1 MKNWVIIIVLLVGGY
16 FGYQQYKAKQSGS
29 GSSETD
35 ISQRKKTAPI
45 QKGDIEFSVTVA
57 GEITPAEQVS
67 VRPEVNG
74 RIKELPVDIGDRV
87 KKGDLLFTLDDRD
100 IQIEIESR
108 QTEIQSAQL
117 QLDKASRDYERDA
130 KLFEEKLISKEVFD
144 NSRTT
149 YELAQNAIER
159 SQNNLNLVTDRLS
172 RTRILAPFD
181 CTILTRPVSV
191 GQAVSGSGG
200 FNSGTEVLTIANLSR
215 MIINAH
221 VNQADVIHLKPN
233 LKVQIKVEAV
243 SGLTINGEVE
253 RIAPQA
259 TIRQNIKGFETRILL
274 TEVDERVQPGMTA
287 NITIP
292 VTSAIDVLSVP
303 LAAVFTE
310 DTSSQRYV
318 YLKKGEMFEKTSV
331 QIGVSDYFNAE
342 VTSGVK
348 EGDVVAL
355 EMPDENLISGEKKA
369 AGGAG
374 GKPKGPP
381 AGGAK

>member
-1 MKNWVIIIVLLVGGY
+1 MKNWIIIIVLIAGGW
-16 FGYQQYKAKQSGS
+16 FGYQQYQKKNGGS
-29 GSSETD
+29 D
-35 ISQRKKTAPI
+35 NPAADLSQRKKTAVVK
-45 QKGDIEFSVTVA
+45 KGDIEFSVTVA

-87 KKGDLLFTLDDRD
+87 KQGELLFTLDDRD

-108 QTEIQSAQL
+108 ETEIQSAQL
-117 QLDKASRDYERDA
+117 QLDKAKRDYERDA

-159 SQNNLNLVTDRLS
+159 AQKNMDLVTDRLS

-221 VNQADVIHLKPN
+221 VNQADVIHLKPD
-233 LKVQIKVEAV
+233 LEVEIKVEAV
-243 SGLTINGEVE
+243 AGLTIKGEVE

-274 TEVDERVQPGMTA
+274 TDVDQRVQPGMTA

-292 VTSAIDVLSVP
+292 VTSATDVISVP

-310 DTSSQRYV
+310 EKSNGRYV
-318 YLKKGEMFEKTSV
+318 YRAKGDKFEKVTV

-342 VTSGVK
+342 VLSGIS
-348 EGDVVAL
+348 EGDEVAV
-355 EMPDENLISGEKKA
+355 EMPDETKIIGNEN
-369 AGGAG
+369 GGPGQQG
-374 GKPKGPP
+374 GKPGPRP
-381 AGGAK
+381 S

>member
-1 MKNWVIIIVLLVGGY
+1 MKNWIIIIVLIAGGW
-16 FGYQQYKAKQSGS
+16 FGYQQYQKKNSGS
-29 GSSETD
+29 DNPTAD
-35 ISQRKKTAPI
+35 LSQRKKTAVVK
-45 QKGDIEFSVTVA
+45 KGDIEFSVTVA

-87 KKGDLLFTLDDRD
+87 KQGELLFTLDDRD

-108 QTEIQSAQL
+108 ETEIQSARL
-117 QLDKASRDYERDA
+117 QLDKAKRDYERDA
-130 KLFEEKLISKEVFD
+130 KLFDEKLISKEVFD

-159 SQNNLNLVTDRLS
+159 AQNNMDLVTDRLS
-172 RTRILAPFD
+172 RTRILAPFN

-200 FNSGTEVLTIANLSR
+200 FNSGTEVLTIANLSK

-221 VNQADVIHLKPN
+221 VNQADVIHLKSD
-233 LKVQIKVEAV
+233 LEVEIKVEAV
-243 SGLTINGEVE
+243 AGLTIKGEVE

-274 TEVDERVQPGMTA
+274 TDVDPRVQPGMTA

-292 VTSAIDVLSVP
+292 VTSATDVLSVP

-310 DTSSQRYV
+310 EKSSGRYV
-318 YLKKGEMFEKTSV
+318 YRVKGDKFEKAPV

-342 VTSGVK
+342 VLSGLN
-348 EGDVVAL
+348 EGDEVAV
-355 EMPDENLISGEKKA
+355 EMPDESKIIGNEN
-369 AGGAG
+369 GGAAKQG
-374 GKPKGPP
+374 GKPGQRPS
-381 AGGAK
+381 

>member
-1 MKNWVIIIVLLVGGY
+1 MKNWIIIVVLIVGGW
-16 FGYQQYKAKQSGS
+16 FGYQQFKKQNAGTE
-29 GSSETD
+29 GAETE
-35 ISQRKKTAPI
+35 ISQRKKTATA

-87 KKGDLLFTLDDRD
+87 KEGELLFTLDDRD

-108 QTEIQSAQL
+108 ETEIQSAQL
-117 QLDKASRDYERDA
+117 QLDKAKRDYERDA
-130 KLFEEKLISKEVFD
+130 KLFEEKLISMEVFD

-159 SQNNLNLVTDRLS
+159 AQKNMDLVTDRLS

-221 VNQADVIHLKPN
+221 VNQADVIHLKSD
-233 LKVQIKVEAV
+233 LAVDIKVEAV
-243 SGLTINGEVE
+243 AGLTIKGEVE

-274 TEVDERVQPGMTA
+274 TDVDPRVQPGMTA

-310 DTSSQRYV
+310 DKTGARYV
-318 YLKKGEMFEKTSV
+318 YRKQGEKFEKV
-331 QIGVSDYFNAE
+331 MVEIGVSDYFKAE
-342 VTSGVK
+342 ILSGLN

-355 EMPDENLISGEKKA
+355 EMPDDNMIIGAEGS
-369 AGGAG
+369 GAG
-374 GKPKGPP
+374 KPGP
-381 AGGAK
+381 KQS

>member
-1 MKNWVIIIVLLVGGY
+1 MKNWIIIIVLIAGGW
-16 FGYQQYKAKQSGS
+16 FGYQQYQKKNGGS
-29 GSSETD
+29 D
-35 ISQRKKTAPI
+35 NPAADLSQRKKTAVVK
-45 QKGDIEFSVTVA
+45 KGDIEFSVTVA

-87 KKGDLLFTLDDRD
+87 KQGELLFTLDDRD

-108 QTEIQSAQL
+108 ETEIQSAQL
-117 QLDKASRDYERDA
+117 QLDKAKRDYERDA
-130 KLFEEKLISKEVFD
+130 KLFDEKLISKEVFD

-159 SQNNLNLVTDRLS
+159 AQKNMDLVTDRLS

-221 VNQADVIHLKPN
+221 VNQADVIHLKPD
-233 LKVQIKVEAV
+233 LEVEIKVEAV
-243 SGLTINGEVE
+243 AGLTIKGEVE

-274 TEVDERVQPGMTA
+274 TDVDPRVQPGMTA

-292 VTSAIDVLSVP
+292 VTSATDVLSVP

-310 DTSSQRYV
+310 EKSNGRYV
-318 YLKKGEMFEKTSV
+318 YRTKGDKFEKVTV

-342 VTSGVK
+342 VLSGLS
-348 EGDVVAL
+348 EGDEVAV
-355 EMPDENLISGEKKA
+355 EMPDETKIIGNEN
-369 AGGAG
+369 GGPGQQG
-374 GKPKGPP
+374 GKPGPRP
-381 AGGAK
+381 S